1 MVTLS
6 DEFKLRLEG
15 HVLIR
20 EYGDMEGLLADRSV
34 ENETNFETEQ
44 MRDRYMRNGQ
54 GEIKLDQRNAIH
66 NEHASIIIAR
76 GLANREDGSVYT
88 MHFGTGGATI
98 DPLGNIIFATPN
110 TTGAADLN
118 VPVYFEVVDDNLD
131 APPGNQMA
139 VRHIN
144 GTLFSDVEIRCVID
158 KDEPFGQQA
167 FDNVGFNI
175 NDDTQ
180 FVFDEIGLKS
190 RDGLLLTHIT
200 FSPIQKSS
208 NRIIEVVYTLRVRIC
223 E

>member
-1 MVTLS
+1 MHMS
-6 DEFKLRLEG
+6 DEMNLRLEG

-20 EYGDMEGLLADRSV
+20 EYGEGYEFWADR
-34 ENETNFETEQ
+34 EREQGEFPTEAA
-44 MRDRYMRNGQ
+44 RDYAMRNGE
-54 GEIKLDQRNAIH
+54 GKVVLDQRNAIH
-66 NEHASIIIAR
+66 FEHASIIIAR
-76 GLANREDGSVYT
+76 GLANCDNGSVYS
-88 MHFGTGGATI
+88 MHFGSGGATI
-98 DPLGNIIFATPN
+98 DPLGNIIYATPN

-118 VPVYFEVVDDNLD
+118 VPTYFEVVDDTQGAPDGNL
-131 APPGNQMA
+131 MA
-139 VRHIN
+139 VRHVN

-175 NDDTQ
+175 NDDTM

-190 RDGLLLTHIT
+190 QDGLLLTHIT
-200 FSPIQKSS
+200 FSPIQKAA

>member
-1 MVTLS
+1 MPNLS
-6 DEFKLRLEG
+6 DQINISIEG
-15 HVLIR
+15 HVMAY
-20 EYGDMEGLLADRSV
+20 EYEDMSDVGTDSGDIVL
-34 ENETNFETEQ
+34 N
-44 MRDRYMRNGQ
+44 
-54 GEIKLDQRNAIH
+54 KRNAIH

-76 GLANREDGSVYT
+76 GLANRENGSVYS
-88 MHFGTGGATI
+88 MHFGSGGATI
-98 DPLGNIIFATPN
+98 DPLGQIIFATPN
-110 TTGAADLN
+110 TVGAADLN
-118 VPVYFEVVDDNLD
+118 TPLYFEVVDDNLD
-131 APPGNQMA
+131 ADDGNQMA

-175 NDDTQ
+175 NDDTL

-190 RDGLLLTHIT
+190 EDGLLLTHVT
-200 FSPIQKSS
+200 FSPVQKAA

>member
-1 MVTLS
+1 MPNLS
-6 DEFKLRLEG
+6 DQINISIEG
-15 HVLIR
+15 HVMAY
-20 EYGDMEGLLADRSV
+20 EYEDMYDVGTDSGDIVL
-34 ENETNFETEQ
+34 N
-44 MRDRYMRNGQ
+44 
-54 GEIKLDQRNAIH
+54 KRNAIH

-76 GLANREDGSVYT
+76 GLANRENGSVYS
-88 MHFGTGGATI
+88 MHFGSGGATI
-98 DPLGNIIFATPN
+98 DPLGQIIFATPN
-110 TTGAADLN
+110 TVGAADLN
-118 VPVYFEVVDDNLD
+118 TPLYFEVVDDNLD
-131 APPGNQMA
+131 ADDGNQMA

-175 NDDTQ
+175 NDDTL

-190 RDGLLLTHIT
+190 EDGLLLTHVT
-200 FSPIQKSS
+200 FSPVQKAA

>member
-1 MVTLS
+1 MHLS
-6 DEFKLRLEG
+6 DEMKIRMEG

-20 EYGDMEGLLADRSV
+20 EYGDKTGLLEDRDIEAGDFPS
-34 ENETNFETEQ
+34 EAA
-44 MRDRYMRNGQ
+44 RDHYMRHG
-54 GEIKLDQRNAIH
+54 GEGVVVLDQRNAIH
-66 NEHASIIIAR
+66 NEHASIVIAR
-76 GLANREDGSVYT
+76 GLANRDNGSVFS
-88 MHFGTGGATI
+88 MHFGSGGATI
-98 DPLGNIIFATPN
+98 DPLGTIIFAVPN
-110 TTGAADLN
+110 TVGAADLN
-118 VPVYFEVVDDNLD
+118 NPTYFEVVDDNQG

-139 VRHIN
+139 VRHVN

-175 NDDTQ
+175 NDDTL

-190 RDGLLLTHIT
+190 QDGLLLTHIT
-200 FSPIQKSS
+200 FSPIQKSA

>member
-1 MVTLS
+1 MHLT
-6 DEFKLRLEG
+6 DEVSIRMEG

-20 EYGDMEGLLADRSV
+20 EYEHGHELWADRDA
-34 ENETNFETEQ
+34 EQGEFPTEAA
-44 MRDRYMRNGQ
+44 RDHYMRNGE
-54 GEIKLDQRNAIH
+54 GEVVLDQRNAIH

-76 GLANREDGSVYT
+76 GLANRENGSVYS
-88 MHFGTGGATI
+88 MHFGSGGATI
-98 DPLGNIIFATPN
+98 DPLGNIIYATPN

-118 VPVYFEVVDDNLD
+118 IPTYFEVVDDTQGAPNGNL
-131 APPGNQMA
+131 MA
-139 VRHIN
+139 VRHVN

-175 NDDTQ
+175 NDDTM

-190 RDGLLLTHIT
+190 QDGLLLTHIT
-200 FSPIQKSS
+200 FSPIQKAA

>member
-1 MVTLS
+1 MTTFS
-6 DEFKLRLEG
+6 DQINVRLEG

-20 EYGDMEGLLADRSV
+20 EYTDMDGLLADRSA
-34 ENETNFETEQ
+34 EIDANWETEQ
-44 MRDRYMRNGQ
+44 LRDRYMRNGHGQ
-54 GEIKLDQRNAIH
+54 VVMDQRNAIH

-76 GLANREDGSVYT
+76 GLANREDGSVFT
-88 MHFGTGGATI
+88 MHFGSGGATI

-118 VPVYFEVVDDNLD
+118 IPTYFEVVDDTLG

-167 FDNVGFNI
+167 FDSVGFNI
-175 NDDTQ
+175 NDDTL

-190 RDGLLLTHIT
+190 EDGLLLTHIT
-200 FSPIQKSS
+200 FSPIQKSA

>member
-1 MVTLS
+1 MQLS
-6 DEFKLRLEG
+6 DQINIRLEG

-20 EYGDMEGLLADRSV
+20 EYDDVAGLEKDRNMECGSSFA
-34 ENETNFETEQ
+34 TEQ
-44 MRDRYMRNGQ
+44 LRDNYMRNGE
-54 GEIKLDQRNAIH
+54 GEVLLDQRNAIH
-66 NEHASIIIAR
+66 DEHASIIIAR
-76 GLANREDGSVYT
+76 GLANRDNGSVYS

-110 TTGAADLN
+110 TIGAADLN
-118 VPVYFEVVDDNLD
+118 VPVYFEVVDDTLS
-131 APPGNQMA
+131 APAGNQMA

-175 NDDTQ
+175 NDPSVC
-180 FVFDEIGLKS
+180 VFDEIGLKS
-190 RDGLLLTHIT
+190 QDGLLLTHIT
-200 FSPIQKSS
+200 FSPIQKSA

>member
-1 MVTLS
+1 MMPSLS
-6 DEFKLRLEG
+6 DEISIRLEG
-15 HVLIR
+15 HVKIF
-20 EYGDMEGLLADRSV
+20 EYEDMNDIGSDNGAVIMDR
-34 ENETNFETEQ
+34 
-44 MRDRYMRNGQ
+44 
-54 GEIKLDQRNAIH
+54 RNAIH

-76 GLANREDGSVYT
+76 GLANKIDGSVYT
-88 MHFGTGGATI
+88 MHFGSGGATI

-118 VPVYFEVVDDNLD
+118 IPTYFEVVDDNQD
-131 APPGNQMA
+131 APNGNQMA

-158 KDEPFGQQA
+158 KNEPFGQQA

-175 NDDTQ
+175 NDDSS

-190 RDGLLLTHIT
+190 EDGLLLTHVT
-200 FSPIQKSS
+200 FSPVQKSA
-208 NRIIEVVYTLRVRIC
+208 NRIIEVVYLLRIRVC

>member
-1 MVTLS
+1 MQLS
-6 DEFKLRLEG
+6 DQLNIRMEG

-20 EYGDMEGLLADRSV
+20 EYGDKTGMLEDRGI
-34 ENETNFETEQ
+34 EAGDFPTEAA
-44 MRDRYMRNGQ
+44 RDHYMRHGNG
-54 GEIKLDQRNAIH
+54 EVVLDQRNAIH
-66 NEHASIIIAR
+66 NEHASIVIAR
-76 GLANREDGSVYT
+76 GLANRDNGSVFS
-88 MHFGTGGATI
+88 MHFGSGGATI
-98 DPLGNIIFATPN
+98 NPLGQIIFAVPN
-110 TTGAADLN
+110 TVGAADLN
-118 VPVYFEVVDDNLD
+118 NPTYFEVVDDNQG

-139 VRHIN
+139 VRHVN

-175 NDDTQ
+175 NDDTL

-190 RDGLLLTHIT
+190 QDGLLLTHIT
-200 FSPIQKSS
+200 FSPIQKSA